1 MFWFR
6 LDINEYFLYCI
17 SIKMNKFAL
26 KKIKKK
32 SPFNLL
38 RKKKTLLQFK
48 LNRYL
53 QINNGKNK
61 NIHTYMDHMERK
73 IKENSVPSLIQ
84 YIFSKEEEE
93 ENKKNAAKP
102 VKSVIPLHIFQTWW
116 TKNLPQNMLDS
127 VLSVKNQNPEFE
139 YHLYDDHDC
148 LEFIKNH
155 FPLPVVN
162 AYKSLIP
169 GAYKA
174 DLWRYCVLYIYGGV
188 YIDIK
193 FKCAPGFKFIELTDK
208 EHFCRDFKKRKR
220 SIYNGVMI
228 SKPKNPILMK
238 AINKVVHNVNI
249 RYYGKG
255 SLFPTGPIL
264 LGKIFKKKHM
274 KDVDMKLAPLNKTG
288 LSIKYKDRRILTFYN
303 NYRSEQ
309 RKFSNKPHYHILW
322 KRKAIYHSQN

>member
-1 MFWFR
+1 
-6 LDINEYFLYCI
+6 
-17 SIKMNKFAL
+17 MNKFAL
-26 KKIKKK
+26 KKFKKK
-32 SPFNLL
+32 SPFSIL
-38 RKKKTLLQFK
+38 RKKKNLLQFK

-53 QINNGKNK
+53 QKNNNDTKD
-61 NIHTYMDHMERK
+61 IHSHIHDIRRK
-73 IKENSVPSLIQ
+73 VKENSVKSLLNHV
-84 YIFSKEEEE
+84 FTKEEEALNRQE
-93 ENKKNAAKP
+93 SKKP
-102 VKSVIPLHIFQTWW
+102 VKSIIPLHIFQTWW
-116 TKNLPQNMLDS
+116 TKDLPKNMLDS

-155 FPLPVVN
+155 FPSYVTE
-162 AYKSLIP
+162 AYKALVP

-208 EHFCRDFKKRKR
+208 EHFCNDFKKRKR

-228 SKPKNPILMK
+228 SKPKNPLLLK
-238 AINKVVHNVNI
+238 AINKVVQNVK
-249 RYYGKG
+249 RKYYGKG

-264 LGKIFKKKHM
+264 LGKIFKNKYM
-274 KDVDMKLAPLNKTG
+274 KDVDMRLAPLNKTG

-303 NYRSEQ
+303 NYRNEQ

-322 KRKAIYHSQN
+322 KRKAIYFTPKH

>member
-1 MFWFR
+1 
-6 LDINEYFLYCI
+6 
-17 SIKMNKFAL
+17 MNKFAL

-32 SPFNLL
+32 SPFSIL
-38 RKKKTLLQFK
+38 RKKKNLLEFK

-53 QINNGKNK
+53 NNTNEKSK
-61 NIHTYMDHMERK
+61 NIQSHIDYLQRK
-73 IKENSVPSLIQ
+73 MKEKSINSVFEN
-84 YIFSKEEEE
+84 IFTKEEEE
-93 ENKKNAAKP
+93 ENKQHAVKP
-102 VKSVIPLHIFQTWW
+102 QKCVIPLHIYQTWW
-116 TKNLPQNMLDS
+116 TKDLPKNMLES

-139 YHLYDDHDC
+139 YHLFDDLDC
-148 LEFIKNH
+148 IEFIKKH
-155 FPLPVVN
+155 FPINVLT

-174 DLWRYCVLYIYGGV
+174 DLWRYCVLYINGGV

-193 FKCAPGFKFIELTDK
+193 FKCAPGFKFIELTDQ

-228 SKPKNPILMK
+228 AKPKNPLILK
-238 AINKVVHNVNI
+238 AIHNVVRNVNN

-264 LGKIFKKKHM
+264 LGKIFKNKHM
-274 KDVDMKLAPLNKTG
+274 NSVDLKLAPLNKTG
-288 LSIKYKDRRILTFYN
+288 LSIKYNGRRILTFYN
-303 NYRSEQ
+303 NYRNEQ

-322 KRKAIYHSQN
+322 KRRAIYHSPKN

>member
-1 MFWFR
+1 
-6 LDINEYFLYCI
+6 
-17 SIKMNKFAL
+17 MNKFAL

-32 SPFNLL
+32 SPFHLL
-38 RKKKTLLQFK
+38 RKKKNHLKFK
-48 LNRYL
+48 LNQYI
-53 QINNGKNK
+53 QKTNGKHK
-61 NIHTYMDHMERK
+61 NINTYMEHMERK
-73 IKENSVPSLIQ
+73 IKENNVKKVLNEV
-84 YIFSKEEEE
+84 FTKEEIDI
-93 ENKKNAAKP
+93 NIQQSRKP

-116 TKNLPQNMLDS
+116 TKDLPNNMLDS

-139 YHLYDDHDC
+139 YHLYDDYDC

-155 FPLPVVN
+155 FPPSVVN
-162 AYKSLIP
+162 AYKTLIP

-228 SKPKNPILMK
+228 SKPKNPLLMK
-238 AINKVVHNVNI
+238 AIKRVVHNVNI
-249 RYYGKG
+249 HYFGKG

-264 LGKIFKKKHM
+264 LGKVFKNKNM

-303 NYRSEQ
+303 NYRNEQ

-322 KRKAIYHSQN
+322 KRKAIYHNEKK

>member
-1 MFWFR
+1 
-6 LDINEYFLYCI
+6 
-17 SIKMNKFAL
+17 MNKFAL
-26 KKIKKK
+26 KKFKKK
-32 SPFNLL
+32 SPFSIL
-38 RKKKTLLQFK
+38 RKKKNLLHFK
-48 LNRYL
+48 LNRYI
-53 QINNGKNK
+53 QKNNGNNQ
-61 NIHTYMDHMERK
+61 NIHSQIHDIRRK
-73 IKENSVPSLIQ
+73 IKENSVKSLMNH
-84 YIFSKEEEE
+84 IFTNEEETINRE
-93 ENKKNAAKP
+93 ESKKP
-102 VKSVIPLHIFQTWW
+102 VKSIIPLHIFQTWW
-116 TKNLPQNMLDS
+116 TKDLPKNMLDS

-148 LEFIKNH
+148 LDFIKNH
-155 FPLPVVN
+155 FPQSVSD
-162 AYKSLIP
+162 AYKALIP

-208 EHFCRDFKKRKR
+208 EHFCNDFKKKKR

-228 SKPKNPILMK
+228 TKPKNPLLLK
-238 AINKVVHNVNI
+238 AINRVVQNVKK

-264 LGKIFKKKHM
+264 LGKIFKNKYM

-303 NYRSEQ
+303 NYRNEQ
-309 RKFSNKPHYHILW
+309 RKFSNKPHYHLLW
-322 KRKAIYHSQN
+322 KRKAIYFTPKH